1 MFLALCAAESG
12 LLFLLLS
19 IYRGDSKPDL
29 SSFVFSPPGIVFIVS
44 VVIILLS
51 VWWIVYTFR
60 TRGSLKT
67 KYLMMAAGMNVLMLF
82 LLIASAEIVFRSL
95 SKDSNAGEA
104 LFGIDLYPRQWGT
117 IVALQRAV
125 LDKMAAEAT
134 HMIYDEREGWTIA
147 PSYSDKHGEHFS
159 SREGL
164 RSPRPDVSFADLR
177 SRHAG
182 RAEQPASVRI
192 ALIGDSMTFGYEV
205 RCEESWGHVLESH
218 LQPSAQVLNFGV
230 PAYGLN
236 QVFVRYEKE
245 VRPWHPHIVIIGI
258 SSGMI
263 ERINNIYPVL
273 MGLSWIDMPLVRPRL
288 MVKDGALTVINYPL
302 AKPEEIL
309 THSTVRTLPY
319 LNLDD
324 YYIRSYW
331 DRRGIWSL
339 LEGSYI
345 FRVLYSLRPPIDLSY
360 KSRRENAVQ
369 SSQVVLQYLVR
380 KILDDGST
388 PLLVYFPYSW
398 ELTSS
403 PKPGNENTP
412 LPVRVL
418 HNSGF
423 QFHDPS
429 SCLKDADISA
439 AYAKHGHY
447 SPRGNAYI
455 ARCLFP
461 AVEAAMR

>member
-12 LLFLLLS
+12 LLLLLLS
-19 IYRGDSKPDL
+19 VYRGGLKPDL
-29 SSFVFSPPGIVFIVS
+29 SAFVFSLPGIVFIVS

-51 VWWIVYTFR
+51 VWWIVYTFK

-67 KYLMMAAGMNVLMLF
+67 KHVLMTAGMNVLMLF
-82 LLIASAEIVFRSL
+82 LLVASVEMLFRSL
-95 SKDSNAGEA
+95 SEPRER
-104 LFGIDLYPRQWGT
+104 LFGIDLYPRQWGA
-117 IVALQRAV
+117 IVAQQQAV
-125 LDKMAAEAT
+125 LDNMAAKGSYL
-134 HMIYDEREGWTIA
+134 IYDDREGWTIA
-147 PSYSDKHGEHFS
+147 PSYRGEHFS
-159 SREGL
+159 SLEGL
-164 RSPRPDVSFADLR
+164 RSPRPGVSFADLR

-182 RAEQPASVRI
+182 RSEQPASVRI

-205 RCEESWGHVLESH
+205 RCEESWAHVLESH

-273 MGLSWIDMPLVRPRL
+273 MGPSWIDIPLIRPRL
-288 MVKDGALTVINYPL
+288 MAQDGALTVINYPL

-319 LNLDD
+319 LNLDE
-324 YYIRSYW
+324 YYIPSYW

-339 LEGSYI
+339 LERSYI
-345 FRVLYSLRPPIDLSY
+345 FRVLYSLRPPIDLNY
-360 KSRRENAVQ
+360 ESRRGNAVE
-369 SSQVVLQYLVR
+369 SSRVVLQYLVR

-398 ELTSS
+398 ELPSS
-403 PKPGNENTP
+403 RKPGNENAP

-418 HNSGF
+418 HNGGF
-423 QFHDPS
+423 QFRDAR
-429 SCLKDADISA
+429 SCLKDADIST

-447 SPRGNAYI
+447 SPSGNAYI
-455 ARCLFP
+455 ARCLLP
-461 AVEAAMR
+461 AVEAAMK